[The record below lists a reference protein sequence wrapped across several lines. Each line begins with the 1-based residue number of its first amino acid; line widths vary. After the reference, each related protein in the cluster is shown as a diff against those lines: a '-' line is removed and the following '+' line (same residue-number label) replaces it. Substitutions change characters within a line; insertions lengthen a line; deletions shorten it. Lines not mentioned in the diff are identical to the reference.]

1 MSILLELQGTRMRP
15 NPDFIELFRP
25 MHVDDLEVEDTTRD
39 VSERM
44 DFLDLMATAQPR
56 SFYYSDTPNIIRD
69 IYPWFT
75 FHLKD
80 VNSPLCE
87 RLVSLTLKIYG
98 FQFDLMTLLQHCPN
112 LKRLQ
117 TGFDTQASSDDI
129 MASCPRLQYLDCNSI
144 FDARKE
150 LEWVETPP
158 PPPPPPHD
166 EQQGLLLRYLRYR
179 KVDAQTLDFVLK
191 YQSTLELL
199 HLDCK
204 HTAYRPKWQPFAT
217 QFQSAT
223 LRMLSCRMLGD
234 GEFLSTLIPSC
245 PNLERVQLSGVRPR
259 AAIWDALASL
269 PKLELLELGLCSDR
283 TQPGDDEQ
291 QAIAELQQMFS
302 KLSLKYLALRN
313 DSIFY
318 NMLKPSVLLEAV
330 RHQRDLEEL
339 EVNCE
344 TLVEPMDVDQFFT
357 YLSHMP
363 HLKHLDLAYLPFPN
377 DLAFAPLCNTCIG
390 IESINLTHCRN
401 VTDELL
407 RAILDTL
414 APQRLRKLHVIGN
427 SKVAFPDIFTRYMM
441 NKYNGRLDFL
451 IIKNM

>member
-1 MSILLELQGTRMRP
+1 
-15 NPDFIELFRP
+15 
-25 MHVDDLEVEDTTRD
+25 MHIDDLVLEDTTQD
-39 VSERM
+39 DSERI

-56 SFYYSDTPNIIRD
+56 SFYYSDTSNVTPY

-80 VNSPLCE
+80 VTSPLCE
-87 RLVSLTLKIYG
+87 QLVSLTLRIYG
-98 FQFDLMTLLQHCPN
+98 FRFDLMTILQHCPN

-117 TGFDTQASSDDI
+117 TGFDTQASCDDV
-129 MASCPRLQYLDCNSI
+129 MATCPRLEYLDCNSI

-150 LEWVETPP
+150 LEWVETPL
-158 PPPPPPHD
+158 
-166 EQQGLLLRYLRYR
+166 EQQQQQGLLRYLRYR
-179 KVDAQTLDFVLK
+179 KVNTQTLDFVLK
-191 YQSTLELL
+191 HQSTLELL

-217 QFQSAT
+217 QFRSDT
-223 LRMLSCRMLGD
+223 LRMLSFRMLGD

-269 PKLELLELGLCSDR
+269 PKLELLDLGLCSDR
-283 TQPGDDEQ
+283 THPGADEQ
-291 QAIAELQQMFS
+291 QAITEVQQLFS
-302 KLSLKYLALRN
+302 KLSLKYLVLRN

-318 NMLKPSVLLEAV
+318 NMLTPSVLLETV
-330 RHQRDLEEL
+330 RHQRNLEEL

-344 TLVEPMDVDQFFT
+344 TLVEPVDVDQFFT
-357 YLSHMP
+357 YLSDMP
-363 HLKHLDLAYLPFPN
+363 HIKHLDLAYLPFPN

-407 RAILDTL
+407 RAILDIL
-414 APQRLRKLHVIGN
+414 VPQQLKKVRVIGS
-427 SKVAFPDIFTRYMM
+427 SKVTFPDIFTQCMM
-441 NKYNGRLDFL
+441 NKYNGRLDL
-451 IIKNM
+451 IIKKNV